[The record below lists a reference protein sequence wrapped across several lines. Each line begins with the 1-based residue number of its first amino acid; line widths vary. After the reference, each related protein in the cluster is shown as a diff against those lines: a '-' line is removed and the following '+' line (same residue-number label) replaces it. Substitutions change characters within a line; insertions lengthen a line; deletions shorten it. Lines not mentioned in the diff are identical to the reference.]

1 MSSKFDQIY
10 NQFLEENTIP
20 ATTSSTAN
28 VNVSKEVQDF
38 FNKHQTSPGFFDALV
53 AQLEAAKKAQTQQ
66 PQQNNNQQQQQQ
78 PQANQQQN
86 NQQAQANQQ
95 KQQPQA
101 NQQQN
106 QQQAGQQQNQQQK
119 KI

>member
-66 PQQNNNQQQQQQ
+66 PQQNNNQQQQQ

>member
-10 NQFLEENTIP
+10 KQVLDENTIP
-20 ATTSSTAN
+20 ATNTSTPN

-38 FNKHQTSPGFFDALV
+38 FNKHQANPGFFEELVKQLDV
-53 AQLEAAKKAQTQQ
+53 AQKAQKAQ
-66 PQQNNNQQQQQQ
+66 PQQNQQPQANQQQNGQQQ

-86 NQQAQANQQ
+86 G
-95 KQQPQA
+95 QQPQA

-106 QQQAGQQQNQQQK
+106 GQQAGQQQNQQQK